1 MKKYFIMYI
10 IESKYFYIL
19 IYILKIYINFIEN
32 KNYTNY

>member
-10 IESKYFYIL
+10 IESKYL
-19 IYILKIYINFIEN
+19 YILKIYINFIEN